1 MPGAAGHGLSRTVTL
16 PVAVTLAISVTF
28 ADALA
33 EPLRDANQPG
43 ERGNGVAFV
52 VEYPPADASGPVLA
66 VAFRDLCLALRDICL
81 GVRHA

>member
-1 MPGAAGHGLSRTVTL
+1 MPGAAGHGLSLAVTL
-16 PVAVTLAISVTF
+16 LVALAISVTF

-33 EPLRDANQPG
+33 EPLRDANQSG
-43 ERGNGVAFV
+43 ERANGVAFA

-66 VAFRDLCLALRDICL
+66 VALRDICYTFRHLRL